1 MILSRKWVNEYV
13 DLSDIDNKTFCS
25 EMTLSGSKVEGYEEE
40 GSDISNVVVGKV
52 LSLEKHP
59 DSDHLWVCRVD
70 VGADEE
76 LQIVT
81 GAQNLTAG
89 DIVPVALVGATVINR
104 KDHCL
109 EKIKKGKL
117 RGVESAGMLCSFD
130 ELGLTHNDFPY
141 ACEDGIFVL
150 GDDCDKTLG
159 LDIHKAIGYDDTCV
173 EFEITS
179 NRCDCLSVTGLAREA
194 AATFNRPFNFPEPQV
209 KLGHGD
215 VNDLLKVNILE
226 GEKCYRYTGAVVE
239 NVRVKESPRWLRE
252 RLRASGVRPISNIV
266 DITNYVMLE
275 YGQPMHA
282 FDLRYLEGNTVNVR
296 NAVNGEKITTLDGE
310 ERTLD
315 DSMLVIADAK
325 KPVAVAGV
333 MGGEYSGVLP
343 DTTVYA
349 YNTETLLQVLDA
361 HGTQHADS
369 LVRLHYQDRG
379 DELNLVTLPRLLFD
393 SCLTRTAVH
402 EETQT
407 EVSVLRRTARLGT
420 PDEEERFY
428 LDLPIDTVT
437 GRITANTYD
446 WMTRLDPAEQ
456 LHQQATASFV
466 LGQLS
471 KWTPLFLMFLLPVQ
485 ALLFKLFYRNRRF
498 MEHLAHSTHLSSLL
512 LVLLVA
518 PAAILL
524 WHFNAERYT
533 DVVTNGVEDAII
545 FLTPLALLAYQ
556 LVSMHV
562 VYREG
567 WSKTT
572 AKCLLTFFLFNLL
585 ALATATGLIAWLAAK
600 AMGRV

>member
-1 MILSRKWVNEYV
+1 MKLIE
-13 DLSDIDNKTFCS
+13 
-25 EMTLSGSKVEGYEEE
+25 TLRQRQLRIRRNIEAMRLRRIRRHTRPGY
-40 GSDISNVVVGKV
+40 
-52 LSLEKHP
+52 
-59 DSDHLWVCRVD
+59 
-70 VGADEE
+70 
-76 LQIVT
+76 T
-81 GAQNLTAG
+81 
-89 DIVPVALVGATVINR
+89 
-104 KDHCL
+104 HCMNCGTRL
-109 EKIKKGKL
+109 KGMYCHQC
-117 RGVESAGMLCSFD
+117 GQ
-130 ELGLTHNDFPY
+130 Y
-141 ACEDGIFVL
+141 A
-150 GDDCDKTLG
+150 
-159 LDIHKAIGYDDTCV
+159 LDIHQPIWKYIRQYFENVYQFDGKIWMTLRLMFTRPGFLTNEFNDGKINSYVHPFRLYMCISVVFFTLFFMAAERATDRALLSIAGEQIPDTV
-173 EFEITS
+173 M
-179 NRCDCLSVTGLAREA
+179 
-194 AATFNRPFNFPEPQV
+194 
-209 KLGHGD
+209 
-215 VNDLLKVNILE
+215 NIL
-226 GEKCYRYTGAVVE
+226 
-239 NVRVKESPRWLRE
+239 N
-252 RLRASGVRPISNIV
+252 RA
-266 DITNYVMLE
+266 D
-275 YGQPMHA
+275 
-282 FDLRYLEGNTVNVR
+282 
-296 NAVNGEKITTLDGE
+296 
-310 ERTLD
+310 
-315 DSMLVIADAK
+315 
-325 KPVAVAGV
+325 VA
-333 MGGEYSGVLP
+333 LP

-361 HGTQHADS
+361 RGAQHTDS
-369 LVRLHYQDRG
+369 LVRLHYEDRG

-446 WMTRLDPAEQ
+446 WMTRLDTADQ

-485 ALLFKLFYRNRRF
+485 ALLFKLFYRSRRY
-498 MEHLAHSTHLSSLL
+498 MEHFAHATHLSSLL

-524 WHFNAERYT
+524 WHFNVDRYS
-533 DVVTNGVEDAII
+533 DVFTNGVEDAII